1 MKHIKDFEVSNKN
14 VLVRCD
20 LNVPFDENG
29 NIVDDFRIVKSLP
42 TIKYLSDNNAGVILI
57 SHLSNDDAKGENETK
72 LSLAPVANAL
82 SNLLG
87 KPVLF
92 ASDCIGEQT
101 KAMVSGLEPGQIILL
116 ENLRNHPE
124 EEANDDNFAKEL
136 ASLAEIY
143 VNDAFGVSHRAHA
156 SVVGVP
162 KYLPAAAGFL
172 LFEEV
177 ENLSKILDNPN
188 RPLVAIIGGA
198 KLKTKVKV
206 INQFLDKA
214 DHILIGGKIANTIL
228 QGKGLAITGAMPDP
242 DVMELVDKIDITN
255 PKIHLPID
263 AVACLEKDGES
274 YMRKTS
280 VGALHKDE
288 AMYDIGPE
296 TIKLFSEIIMQA
308 KTVFMNGP
316 MGWFE
321 KPDYVYGTLE
331 ISKAV
336 VESKAFSV
344 VGGGETVGF
353 LKNNNLMNSFG
364 YVSTGGG
371 AMLSFVGKDK
381 MPGLDALEKE

>member
-42 TIKYLSDNNAGVILI
+42 TIKYLSDNNAKVILI

-162 KYLPAAAGFL
+162 KYLPAAA
-172 LFEEV
+172 
-177 ENLSKILDNPN
+177 S
-188 RPLVAIIGGA
+188 
-198 KLKTKVKV
+198 
-206 INQFLDKA
+206 
-214 DHILIGGKIANTIL
+214 
-228 QGKGLAITGAMPDP
+228 
-242 DVMELVDKIDITN
+242 ID
-255 PKIHLPID
+255 
-263 AVACLEKDGES
+263 
-274 YMRKTS
+274 
-280 VGALHKDE
+280 
-288 AMYDIGPE
+288 
-296 TIKLFSEIIMQA
+296 
-308 KTVFMNGP
+308 
-316 MGWFE
+316 
-321 KPDYVYGTLE
+321 
-331 ISKAV
+331 
-336 VESKAFSV
+336 
-344 VGGGETVGF
+344 
-353 LKNNNLMNSFG
+353 
-364 YVSTGGG
+364 
-371 AMLSFVGKDK
+371 
-381 MPGLDALEKE
+381 